1 MFNWEAIQILTI
13 QFVRQVLLHLWGL
26 GLSSLVRLHLRG
38 HSQIEWAI
46 PAIPFDGPF
55 THTHTHSHL
64 NERTGS
70 FSLWMTPRTSA
81 IALVRT
87 SPHKCDC
94 TCAQKRNIL
103 TCHYQRY
110 CTGWWR
116 PIGCLKSQIIF
127 RKRTFIIGLFCG
139 KWPVNIRHPMTLRH
153 PVSIVSNRSIAM
165 ELTCQHSP
173 WWLSLWSCLA
183 TISIFKFSQ
192 VSSIAT
198 ITWRVV
204 TNQFDIYF
212 IVQVVS
218 FPYLL

>member
-1 MFNWEAIQILTI
+1 LNERFQR
-13 QFVRQVLLHLWGL
+13 FHLM
-26 GLSSLVRLHLRG
+26 G
-38 HSQIEWAI
+38 HSH
-46 PAIPFDGPF
+46 

-103 TCHYQRY
+103 TCQYQRY

-116 PIGCLKSQIIF
+116 PIGCLKSQIIL

-183 TISIFKFSQ
+183 TISISKFSQ
-192 VSSIAT
+192 VSSVAIVRYNRYGADCENLEIDIVGSQLHSDCT
-198 ITWRVV
+198 IQYIHISCKSARYL
-204 TNQFDIYF
+204 FF
-212 IVQVVS
+212 SQVVS
-218 FPYLL
+218 YNTFRVAKTHRIL